1 MEASPSPW
9 APIHRAWAL
18 ACARLETRTAGC
30 WIAMHELLD
39 AEHVDVNEFAT
50 AMAGHSSAARAEHV
64 AACRFRALLE
74 NAPSDVV
81 YAATRFLHTLEAY
94 LATELDKQPIRPGA
108 LFGSIFNRVVA
119 RAAASGYVAGIAG
132 DYRNRL
138 GLPGE
143 TPAPRF
149 VPVTFS
155 AWEEEACE
163 DNDDPPTP
171 SSARAAGSAGGGG
184 GGGEGC
190 GGGGGGGGGPLSR
203 TTSFHSED
211 DPALVRTLSAHVPRP
226 AAKAAAA
233 RASLTFK
240 SPSSCDYSVE
250 ICYAGGTTATQ
261 VRSYVAGLVGVPPA
275 RVVLRGQRGPQR
287 LACTPPGDGT
297 EILMDAA
304 VMDPFPIVHVGFA
317 PPALGEGCGSDE
329 RLSRFVRGLPI
340 AVALCSAD
348 VLVLE

>member
-1 MEASPSPW
+1 
-9 APIHRAWAL
+9 
-18 ACARLETRTAGC
+18 
-30 WIAMHELLD
+30 MHEILD
-39 AEHVDVNEFAT
+39 AGHVDANEFAT
-50 AMAGHSSAARAEHV
+50 AMAGHSSAARAEHA

-74 NAPSDVV
+74 SAPSDVV

-94 LATELDKQPIRPGA
+94 LATELDKQPIRAGA
-108 LFGSIFNRVVA
+108 LFGLIFNRVVA
-119 RAAASGYVAGIAG
+119 RAAASEYVAGIAE

-155 AWEEEACE
+155 AWEEACD

-171 SSARAAGSAGGGG
+171 PSARAAGSSGGG

-211 DPALVRTLSAHVPRP
+211 DPVLVRTLSAHVPRP
-226 AAKAAAA
+226 AAETAAT
-233 RASLTFK
+233 RASVTFM
-240 SPSSCDYSVE
+240 SPSSCDYTVE
-250 ICYAGGTTATQ
+250 ICYAAGTTATQ

-275 RVVLRGQRGPQR
+275 RVVLRGQRGSQR
-287 LACTPPGDGT
+287 LACTPPGAGT
-297 EILMDAA
+297 EILTDAA
-304 VMDPFPIVHVGFA
+304 VMDPFPVVHVGFT
-317 PPALGEGCGSDE
+317 PPALGEGCGSNE